1 MFDEADGSEGK
12 EGFGRIRVELWRR
25 SMEEEIWV
33 DRRVE
38 GGCSSEVDAIRTV
51 FLQEKNELGGKE
63 VREGLEDGDSFLV
76 DGLNPSFSLVT
87 MLVRSGV
94 SDVSVEETEWC
105 S

>member
-1 MFDEADGSEGK
+1 LNF
-12 EGFGRIRVELWRR
+12 ELWRR
-25 SMEEEIWV
+25 SMEEKIWV

-76 DGLNPSFSLVT
+76 DGLNPSFSFVT